1 MTESIHDLGQ
11 GFWSIRGDLRIGG
24 VLNVGTQA
32 SLVRLRTGRFV
43 MLDSYPLS
51 GAIRDTVMDL
61 TDGGR
66 AVEAVL
72 NLHPFHTLHCAA
84 TARDFPDAA
93 LFGSHRHRL
102 RHPDLNWRSEP
113 VESPEVQDMFADD
126 LTFSLPRGID
136 YVNRNERVHAGSLL
150 AWHPASRTLH
160 VDDTINLMPVPRL
173 LRGVFPNP
181 RVFLHPT
188 LPQALLPQAG
198 AVRDFRDWLQ
208 GLAGLTR
215 DLRWLCAAHSG
226 LREFEPG
233 QFKGELLAAFRRV
246 EDKLAKAEARR
257 G

>member
-1 MTESIHDLGQ
+1 
-11 GFWSIRGDLRIGG
+11 
-24 VLNVGTQA
+24 
-32 SLVRLRTGRFV
+32 

-66 AVEAVL
+66 AVQAVL

-126 LTFSLPRGID
+126 LTFSLPPGID
-136 YVNRNERVHAGSLL
+136 ICQPERTRPCRIVAG
-150 AWHPASRTLH
+150 WHPASRMLH

-173 LRGVFPNP
+173 LRACSPIS
-181 RVFLHPT
+181 RVFLHPN

-208 GLAGLTR
+208 GLEQADARSALAVCGPFGPARIRTR
-215 DLRWLCAAHSG
+215 PVQG
-226 LREFEPG
+226 
-233 QFKGELLAAFRRV
+233 
-246 EDKLAKAEARR
+246 
-257 G
+257 